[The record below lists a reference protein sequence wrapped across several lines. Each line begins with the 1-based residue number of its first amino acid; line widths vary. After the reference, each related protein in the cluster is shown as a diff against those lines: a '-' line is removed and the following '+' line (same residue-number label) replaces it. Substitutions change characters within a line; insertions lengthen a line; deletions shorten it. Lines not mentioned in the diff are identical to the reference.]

1 MTLTA
6 WRRFALV
13 VGVLALAA
21 CLRLWRIAELP
32 PGLHHDEAFHL
43 LRAQEIARGQSF
55 PVYII
60 GNNGNEPLFA
70 YLTSLMLPMLGPLA
84 WAGRLMAAW
93 VGLVGVAFTVRAG
106 REMFPRQGIGEL
118 AGLVLAAFYWHLN
131 FSRFGSQPILAATA
145 AAGTM
150 AALWRGVRPD
160 TAPVIASLRT

>member
-84 WAGRLMAAW
+84 WMAST
-93 VGLVGVAFTVRAG
+93 FTPPNSFG
-106 REMFPRQGIGEL
+106 
-118 AGLVLAAFYWHLN
+118 LN
-131 FSRFGSQPILAATA
+131 F
-145 AAGTM
+145 
-150 AALWRGVRPD
+150 W
-160 TAPVIASLRT
+160 